1 MKREMNH
8 SKVHRSQQLAWNVR
22 TGRAMG
28 LIRVHFLDKGA
39 EERDWEEQ
47 GALTLA
53 MTRTVHL
60 ITQEPLDRGSCSS
73 PHC

>member
-1 MKREMNH
+1 
-8 SKVHRSQQLAWNVR
+8 
-22 TGRAMG
+22 MG

-39 EERDWEEQ
+39 EERERVGGA